1 VKEKS
6 IINHHRP
13 TKPKGILLSI
23 FEILFNLI
31 LIVLLGTFVLCV
43 TDICKSLLTKQFH
56 YSMTDQLLYSTISVM
71 NIEFSRV
78 RLFLESLP
86 LMGLIIG
93 IFLIDGLVQRDIRKF
108 QCARESTYLFH
119 RPKPILSFCFH
130 MPMFIYF
137 ASPTMFD
144 SEILFIRIAVALGL
158 IANIMVRNFKK
169 YL

>member
-1 VKEKS
+1 LKEKP
-6 IINHHRP
+6 IINNNRP

-23 FEILFNLI
+23 FEIVYNLI
-31 LIVLLGTFVLCV
+31 LIVLSSTFILCV

-56 YSMTDQLLYSTISVM
+56 YSMTEQLLYSTISVM
-71 NIEFSRV
+71 NIEFSKIRI
-78 RLFLESLP
+78 FLESLP
-86 LMGLIIG
+86 LISLIVG

-119 RPKPILSFCFH
+119 RPKPILSFCFYV
-130 MPMFIYF
+130 PLFVYF
-137 ASPTMFD
+137 VSPTLFD
-144 SEILFIRIAVALGL
+144 SKILFISIAVAVGL

>member
-1 VKEKS
+1 MKENP

-23 FEILFNLI
+23 FEIIFNVI
-31 LIVLLGTFVLCV
+31 LIVLSGTFVLFV
-43 TDICKSLLTKQFH
+43 FDFCKNLLAKRFH
-56 YSMTDQLLYSTISVM
+56 YSMTEQLLYSTISVM

-119 RPKPILSFCFH
+119 RPKPILSFCFY
-130 MPMFIYF
+130 MPLFVYF
-137 ASPTMFD
+137 VSPALFNP
-144 SEILFIRIAVALGL
+144 EIIFVAISVAVGL
-158 IANIMVRNFKK
+158 IVHVMARSF
-169 YL
+169 